1 MRTLLPFFP
10 LLLLAIPSGLSAQ
23 TTRVSVA
30 TGGVQ
35 ANAKSERASIS
46 SDARFVAF
54 GSDATNLVAGDL
66 NFVRDVFV
74 HDRQTGT
81 TKLVSVSAAGGN
93 ANGQSIRPVI
103 SSAGRFVAFQSDASN
118 LVAADFNLIGDV
130 FLRDRLNQ
138 TTIRVSLS
146 TAGVEGNGFST
157 RPAISADGR
166 FVAYRS
172 GASNLVA
179 GDTNLA
185 DDIFVRDTTLGT
197 TVRVSVSSAGAQA
210 NGPSDRPTI
219 SDDGRFVAFWSDA
232 SNLVAGDTNFARDIF
247 VFDLQTGQIVRASVS
262 TAGVE
267 SNGGSSRPSLSF
279 DGRFLAFRSLGST
292 LIPGDTNNVEDVFVR
307 DLIAGT
313 TEIVSVDSSGIL
325 GNGPSSVPS
334 ISDDGRYVAFRS
346 TANNLVFGDTNSS
359 EDVFVRDRTAKK
371 TVRVSVST
379 SEVQADASS
388 SRPSVDSTGTVVA
401 FQGVPTNLVPG
412 DTNLVKDIFVRDGL
426 PSNSGPSIHPGIGVK
441 AKRRILANPPSLP
454 RKHF

>member
-1 MRTLLPFFP
+1 M
-10 LLLLAIPSGLSAQ
+10 LLLAFPAGLAAQ

-35 ANAKSERASIS
+35 SNAKSERASLS

-54 GSDATNLVAGDL
+54 GSDATNLVAGDF

-74 HDRQTGT
+74 HDRQTGA
-81 TKLVSVSAAGGN
+81 TKLISLSSTGGN
-93 ANGQSIRPVI
+93 PNGQSIRPVI
-103 SSAGRFVAFQSDASN
+103 SAAGRFVAFQSDASN
-118 LVAADFNLIGDV
+118 LVAGDFNLIGDV

-138 TTIRVSLS
+138 TTVRVSVS

-172 GASNLVA
+172 GSSNLVA
-179 GDTNLA
+179 GDTNIA
-185 DDIFVRDTTLGT
+185 DDIFVRDTMLGT

-219 SDDGRFVAFWSDA
+219 SDDGRFVGFWSDA

-247 VFDLQTGQIVRASVS
+247 VFDMQTGQIVRASMS

-267 SNGGSSRPSLSF
+267 SNGGSSRASLSF
-279 DGRFLAFRSLGST
+279 DGRFIAFRSLGST
-292 LIPGDTNNVEDVFVR
+292 LVPNDANNVEDVFVR
-307 DLIAGT
+307 DLVAGT
-313 TEIVSVDSSGIL
+313 TELVSVDSAGLI

-334 ISDDGRYVAFRS
+334 ISDDGRFVAFRS
-346 TANNLVFGDTNSS
+346 TANNLVFGDTNNA
-359 EDVFVRDRTAKK
+359 EDVFVRDRTNKK
-371 TVRVSVST
+371 TFRVSVS
-379 SEVQADASS
+379 SSNVQADASS
-388 SRPSVDSTGTVVA
+388 SRPSVDSTGTVIA
-401 FQGVPTNLVPG
+401 FQGIPTNLVPG

-426 PSNSGPSIHPGIGVK
+426 PSGGGPSLHPGMGIK
-441 AKRRILANPPSLP
+441 AGRRVIANPPNLP
-454 RKHF
+454 RKHL